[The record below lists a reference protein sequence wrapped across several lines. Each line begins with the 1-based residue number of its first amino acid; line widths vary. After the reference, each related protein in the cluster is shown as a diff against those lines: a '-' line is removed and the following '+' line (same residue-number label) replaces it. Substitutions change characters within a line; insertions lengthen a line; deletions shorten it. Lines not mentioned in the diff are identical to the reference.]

1 MTPGTLWSVRRIVV
15 LGSTGSIGTQTLD
28 VCRAFPGEFRVVG
41 LAAHSNRALLTEQAR
56 EFGVAETSLFTAEGS
71 TGEGVAGL
79 DRLAELPDY
88 DTLVVSVAGVI
99 GLSPT
104 LAAIAGGKR
113 VALASKEVLVAGG
126 ETVMALARE
135 NGVEI
140 AAIDSEHSA
149 VAQCLRGEPR
159 ERLRRLLLTCSGGP
173 FRGRSR
179 SELGGVTVE
188 EALAHP
194 TWRMGGK
201 ITVDSATLMNKA
213 LEMVEARWLFDLSP
227 DQIQVVIHP
236 QSVVHSMVEF
246 TDGSVMAQMG
256 RPDMRVPISVALFDP
271 GRAPSYP
278 GTSFCGVGEAEYW
291 NPLTL
296 PPLTFETPDEAT
308 FPALGL
314 AREAMRV
321 GGTLPGAM
329 NAADEEAA
337 NAFLRGEL
345 SFLGITEVVADV
357 MDEHRP
363 EEATLTN
370 VLASDVEARAAAR
383 RLIGS
388 HS

>member
-1 MTPGTLWSVRRIVV
+1 MVRVVV

-28 VCRAFPGEFRVVG
+28 VCRAFPGELRVVG
-41 LAAHSNRALLTEQAR
+41 LAAHSNRGLLAEQAR
-56 EFGVAETSLFTAEGS
+56 EFGALETSLFTE
-71 TGEGVAGL
+71 EGVAGL
-79 DRLAELPDY
+79 DRLANREDY
-88 DTLVVSVAGVI
+88 DVLVVSVAGVI

-104 LAAIAGGKR
+104 LAAIAGGKA

-126 ETVMALARE
+126 EAVTTLARK
-135 NGVEI
+135 NGVPI
-140 AAIDSEHSA
+140 RPIDSEHSA

-173 FRGRSR
+173 FRGKRK
-179 SELGGVTVE
+179 EDLEGVTVAQ
-188 EALAHP
+188 ALAHP

-213 LEMVEARWLFDLSP
+213 LEMVEARWLFDLEP
-227 DQIQVVIHP
+227 QRIEVVIHP

-246 TDGSVMAQMG
+246 SDGSVMAQMG

-278 GTSFCGVGEAEYW
+278 GTENAAYW
-291 NPLTL
+291 DPLTG
-296 PPLTFETPDEAT
+296 PGLTFEAPDEAT

-337 NAFLRGEL
+337 GAFLAGRL
-345 SFLGITEVVADV
+345 SFLGIAEVVAGV
-357 MDEHRP
+357 MESHAPR
-363 EEATLTN
+363 EATLPN
-370 VLASDVEARAAAR
+370 VLDADAEARREATLLIEARA
-383 RLIGS
+383 
-388 HS
+388 